1 MEIRRL
7 LVIGASVLALSA
19 CTTVKQAWDDRQGA
33 FTRNLPDLND
43 NDARQFAERQNNLWN
58 CFVAMAQAGV
68 AHDFRARD
76 GLNSSYHNR
85 DSKYDCANNGAVPN
99 LVKSDQPALAGAD
112 ASIPEAVVTPPA
124 RAVPD
129 GETGGDTQEP
139 GGAPTPIPAVGTA
152 APVPATPTDYPMER
166 GTTFI
171 ASRYRP
177 TTIAGDH
184 PTYSEV
190 VAAGIN
196 YVDVRCDRYM
206 DALFHF
212 NRIRETASREV
223 QFAGAASAAA
233 LTILKA
239 STELIG
245 LAPLGIGFIDQTI
258 NNVGRG
264 LLYDLP
270 PHIVRQLVERQQDA
284 YLKAVSKEYTSRP
297 HAMQT
302 IQGYASL
309 CLPATIETEVNR
321 AIAAAE
327 YKPIAWENP
336 LPRDKWPTE
345 KDKDDGKPDSAT
357 TTEGTPPPN
366 NIPSVE
372 QTKVDDDD

>member
-1 MEIRRL
+1 MGIRKL
-7 LVIGASVLALSA
+7 LIAGASLLALSA

-68 AHDFRARD
+68 AHDFRSRD

-85 DSKYDCANNGAVPN
+85 DSTYDCRNNGAVPN
-99 LVKSDQPALAGAD
+99 VIKSDQASLAGAD
-112 ASIPEAVVTPPA
+112 ASIPEAVVSPPA
-124 RAVPD
+124 KPVPD
-129 GETGGDTQEP
+129 GEADADEESGNAQTPADVP
-139 GGAPTPIPAVGTA
+139 AAPT
-152 APVPATPTDYPMER
+152 DFPMER

-177 TTIAGDH
+177 TTVAGDH
-184 PTYSEV
+184 PSYSEV
-190 VAAGIN
+190 VAAGIH

-336 LPRDKWPTE
+336 LPRDQWGKT
-345 KDKDDGKPDSAT
+345 KDKNDGKPDSPT
-357 TTEGTPPPN
+357 TTEGSPPPN

-372 QTKVDDDD
+372 QKNGGGDDNGDDD

>member
-1 MEIRRL
+1 VGKRKL
-7 LVIGASVLALSA
+7 LVAGASLLALSA

-33 FTRNLPDLND
+33 YTRNLPDLND
-43 NDARQFAERQNNLWN
+43 DDARQFAERQNNLWN

-68 AHDFRARD
+68 ARDFRQRD
-76 GLNSSYHNR
+76 GTSTYHNR
-85 DSKYDCANNGAVPN
+85 DSRYDCQNNGAVPN
-99 LVKSDQPALAGAD
+99 VVKSDLVVAGKA
-112 ASIPEAVVTPPA
+112 AVPEAVATPPA
-124 RAVPD
+124 KALPD
-129 GETGGDTQEP
+129 DGSAGEQGLPATTGKGK
-139 GGAPTPIPAVGTA
+139 GAPAKA
-152 APVPATPTDYPMER
+152 STPTEFPGVVEATVVADR
-166 GTTFI
+166 FQ
-171 ASRYRP
+171 P

-184 PTYSEV
+184 PSYSEV
-190 VAAGIN
+190 VAAGIH

-206 DALFHF
+206 DALFYF

-245 LAPLGIGFIDQTI
+245 LAPLGIGFVDQTI

-270 PHIVRQLVERQQDA
+270 PHIVRQLVEKQQQA
-284 YLKAVSKEYTSRP
+284 YLKAVAKEYTSRP

-302 IQGYASL
+302 IQGYAAL

-327 YKPIAWENP
+327 YKPVPWVNP
-336 LPRDKWPTE
+336 AAPAQTPV
-345 KDKDDGKPDSAT
+345 
-357 TTEGTPPPN
+357 TTEGKGGKGKPEETPANDGTTDKGAPPPN
-366 NIPSVE
+366 NVPAVE
-372 QTKVDDDD
+372 QTDKPKD

>member
-1 MEIRRL
+1 MGVSRF
-7 LVIGASVLALSA
+7 LVVGASVLALSA
-19 CTTVKQAWDDRQGA
+19 CTTVRQAWDDRQGA

-68 AHDFRARD
+68 AHDFRSRD
-76 GLNSSYHNR
+76 GIDSNSSYHNR
-85 DSKYDCANNGAVPN
+85 NSTYDCRNNGAVPN
-99 LVKSDQPALAGAD
+99 LIKSDQASLAGAD
-112 ASIPEAVVTPPA
+112 VAIPEAVVTPPVKS
-124 RAVPD
+124 VPD
-129 GETGGDTQEP
+129 GEAGDDGENQGNVEKP
-139 GGAPTPIPAVGTA
+139 EAPD
-152 APVPATPTDYPMER
+152 APRDFPMER
-166 GTTFI
+166 SPTFV

-184 PTYSEV
+184 PSYSEV
-190 VAAGIN
+190 VAAGIH

-336 LPRDKWPTE
+336 LPRDKWGAP
-345 KDKDDGKPDSAT
+345 KDDKDGKPGTPT

-366 NIPSVE
+366 NIPAVE
-372 QTKVDDDD
+372 QQSEDDDD

>member
-1 MEIRRL
+1 M
-7 LVIGASVLALSA
+7 
-19 CTTVKQAWDDRQGA
+19 
-33 FTRNLPDLND
+33 
-43 NDARQFAERQNNLWN
+43 
-58 CFVAMAQAGV
+58 
-68 AHDFRARD
+68 
-76 GLNSSYHNR
+76 
-85 DSKYDCANNGAVPN
+85 
-99 LVKSDQPALAGAD
+99 
-112 ASIPEAVVTPPA
+112 TPPVK
-124 RAVPD
+124 AVPD
-129 GETGGDTQEP
+129 GERPGGDAGENEGSGNVETTEVA
-139 GGAPTPIPAVGTA
+139 GDAPTNF
-152 APVPATPTDYPMER
+152 PMER

-190 VAAGIN
+190 VAAGIH

-245 LAPLGIGFIDQTI
+245 LAPLGIGFLDQTI

-284 YLKAVSKEYTSRP
+284 YVKAVAKEYTSRP

-309 CLPATIETEVNR
+309 CLPATIGTEVNR

-327 YKPIAWENP
+327 YKPIAWRTRCRAKNGAKG
-336 LPRDKWPTE
+336 R
-345 KDKDDGKPDSAT
+345 G
-357 TTEGTPPPN
+357 
-366 NIPSVE
+366 
-372 QTKVDDDD
+372 